1 VLRRIFGPKRGLVT
15 VEWRRLHF
23 EELNDLYSSPN
34 IIRVIKSRITRWVG
48 MWHVWKTEGDLMER
62 SHLEDIGLDDR
73 IILKWFFSA
82 NLAQGGD
89 R

>member
-1 VLRRIFGPKRGLVT
+1 
-15 VEWRRLHF
+15 
-23 EELNDLYSSPN
+23 
-34 IIRVIKSRITRWVG
+34 